1 MSSVLSMKRHVKRY
15 RFADEMISMDVVI
28 SSILGI
34 LSVLGTISIV
44 IYGIIKRGTA
54 LYTAGA
60 VLLADLL
67 AGLTALAFA
76 ILARKANEGSARS
89 KRMAM
94 WISIIAILLVGAVF
108 LCSRF

>member
-15 RFADEMISMDVVI
+15 RFADEMISVDVVI

-54 LYTAGA
+54 NKFTDIILTIANLGYLFLYISLIYPYIIGVVPA
-60 VLLADLL
+60 V
-67 AGLTALAFA
+67 
-76 ILARKANEGSARS
+76 NN
-89 KRMAM
+89 
-94 WISIIAILLVGAVF
+94 
-108 LCSRF
+108 